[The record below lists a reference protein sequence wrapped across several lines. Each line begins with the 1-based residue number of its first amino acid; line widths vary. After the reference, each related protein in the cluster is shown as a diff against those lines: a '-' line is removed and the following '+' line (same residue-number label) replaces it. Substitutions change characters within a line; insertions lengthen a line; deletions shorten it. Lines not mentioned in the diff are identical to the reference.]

1 MLARSP
7 PLFPSSSLIPFPL
20 LPVQLSSSYL
30 GGLHQ
35 RSNHPEAPWAPPSV
49 TTAPMRKMAQH
60 DHLRASASCPTT
72 PFLFHG
78 LALDDD
84 AGRRHSFVKCLSFPD
99 RQCPAHATN
108 LDAAP
113 LRPSSK
119 QFGTNQSINPPPAPL
134 MAKPT
139 MLPGHIDWLP
149 QHFLILGRSPS
160 QLAGGRDRGILRR
173 DRGQWR
179 KYRMLCPCPR
189 SMMAQQ

>member
-1 MLARSP
+1 MLARPP
-7 PLFPSSSLIPFPL
+7 PLFPPAPSFLFSP
-20 LPVQLSSSYL
+20 LPVQLGSSYL
-30 GGLHQ
+30 GELHQ
-35 RSNHPEAPWAPPSV
+35 RSNHPEVPWAPPSV

-119 QFGTNQSINPPPAPL
+119 HSEPINRSTPLLRLLWPSQQCCLGTLTGCLNTASSLADL
-134 MAKPT
+134 
-139 MLPGHIDWLP
+139 HHSWLEVGIGGYCAETGANGENTAC
-149 QHFLILGRSPS
+149 FARALGR
-160 QLAGGRDRGILRR
+160 
-173 DRGQWR
+173 
-179 KYRMLCPCPR
+179 
-189 SMMAQQ
+189 